1 MNVNDVYELIKYIA
15 NKNQQGYISPSQFN
29 LIINQAQTS
38 YISWLLGSFQQYQA
52 GRPIA
57 KVELGQN
64 SVVRQRLSPA
74 IYNYILNL
82 DNNGQAPYPSDYI
95 QTDAMW
101 TIYGLKRIRYTEQD
115 ALYSVFNSVIDPVNN
130 TNPIYLIE
138 NTGFQFYP
146 TNLIYGQARMSYVRN
161 PSAIVWGYTLDGNN
175 RPVYNAA
182 TSVDPI
188 WDDTSMLDIIVR
200 ALKMVGVNLQS
211 GAVIQ
216 YANEVQNLGQ

>member
-29 LIINQAQTS
+29 LTINQAQKS
-38 YISWLLGSFQQYQA
+38 YVSWLLGSFQQYQA

-74 IYNYILNL
+74 IYGYTLNI
-82 DNNGQAPYPSDYI
+82 DNAGFSPYPSNYL

-101 TIYGLKRIRYTEQD
+101 TIYGFKRIRYTEQD

-138 NTGFQFYP
+138 NDGFRFYP
-146 TNLIYGQARMSYVRN
+146 TTLMYGQARMSYVKD
-161 PSAIVWGYTLDGNN
+161 PEAIVWGYTLDGNN
-175 RPVYNAA
+175 RPVYNPA
-182 TSVDPI
+182 TSADPI
-188 WDDTSMLDIIVR
+188 WDDVSMLDIIVR
-200 ALKMVGVNLQS
+200 ALRMIGVNLQS
-211 GAVIQ
+211 GAVSQ
-216 YANEVQNLGQ
+216 YAEEIKNLGQ